1 MINRSPLSQKKIR
14 SVILKTDTNTQT
26 QNNLSLHFLYD
37 HDKFNEVIEELI
49 VAIDKLDYHHDDHPS
64 KIKRSNQ

>member
-14 SVILKTDTNTQT
+14 SVILKIDTNTQT

-49 VAIDKLDYHHDDHPS
+49 VATDKLDYPHYHYES
-64 KIKRSNQ
+64 